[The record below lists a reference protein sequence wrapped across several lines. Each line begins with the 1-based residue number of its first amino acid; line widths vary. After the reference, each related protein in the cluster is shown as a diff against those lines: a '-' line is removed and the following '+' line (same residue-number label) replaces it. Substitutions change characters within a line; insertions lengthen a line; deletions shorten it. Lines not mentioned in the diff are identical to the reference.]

1 MNLST
6 NMPGHQQVMGST
18 RQARTT
24 AYALAAA
31 TKREAARPQN
41 VRKLNMTELH
51 MRMAGLK
58 VNESQVATGSR
69 V

>member
-1 MNLST
+1 MSDSNHV
-6 NMPGHQQVMGST
+6 PGHQQVMAST

-31 TKREAARPQN
+31 TKREAARPEN
-41 VRKLNMTELH
+41 IRKLNMTDLH

-58 VNESQVATGSR
+58 LNESKVTIGFR

>member
-1 MNLST
+1 MNGSN
-6 NMPGHQQVMGST
+6 NMPEHQQVMAST

-31 TKREAARPQN
+31 TKREAARPEN

-58 VNESQVATGSR
+58 LNESQVAAGSR